1 MCGTAS
7 LLTVGAIVPKETNA
21 VSALAPDGVGSLGCL
36 WTPVSVLDPLH
47 GMVHICFKL
56 NAYLVLGICAI

>member
-7 LLTVGAIVPKETNA
+7 LLTVGAIVPKEMNA

-36 WTPVSVLDPLH
+36 STPVSVLDPL
-47 GMVHICFKL
+47 MAWFIFVL
-56 NAYLVLGICAI
+56 N